1 MKQEQ
6 KKKKNYSIMI
16 IIMILSIILL
26 IIGMTYA
33 VQPDSIFKSM
43 IGEKIQIDESAYG
56 ETEFDANKI
65 ELVPILDKEVQNR
78 ENNVIHISFL
88 VGGGKNNTIDNAIY
102 DIALNDLEIDC
113 SLLSP
118 YVKWKLLKNNKE
130 LTRGSLD
137 YKFDTIQQGR
147 FLLTDIQQDLV
158 NYNENHT
165 GYDQYDFYMWLSDSC
180 QSSISECTNE
190 EVQDDLM
197 GKKLKGKIEIEL
209 YADTKVENIRKPSEN
224 LDKNTCISTD

>member
-43 IGEKIQIDESAYG
+43 IGEKIQIDETAYG
-56 ETEFDANKI
+56 ETEFDASKI

-180 QSSISECTNE
+180 QSSISECINE

-209 YADTKVENIRKPSEN
+209 YADTKVENIRKPSKN

>member
-1 MKQEQ
+1 MG
-6 KKKKNYSIMI
+6 NNLT
-16 IIMILSIILL
+16 ILSIILL

-102 DIALNDLEIDC
+102 DIASSVWE
-113 SLLSP
+113 
-118 YVKWKLLKNNKE
+118 K
-130 LTRGSLD
+130 
-137 YKFDTIQQGR
+137 
-147 FLLTDIQQDLV
+147 
-158 NYNENHT
+158 
-165 GYDQYDFYMWLSDSC
+165 QYFC
-180 QSSISECTNE
+180 E
-190 EVQDDLM
+190 
-197 GKKLKGKIEIEL
+197 
-209 YADTKVENIRKPSEN
+209 
-224 LDKNTCISTD
+224 